1 MEDIDLNNT
10 TINGALLKEM
20 FLTGAALLEKNKAY
34 VDSLNV
40 FPVPDLSLIH
50 I

>member
-1 MEDIDLNNT
+1 MRI
-10 TINGALLKEM
+10 
-20 FLTGAALLEKNKAY
+20 EKNKFIEVLQSSVNNLLNHKEEVNA
-34 VDSLNV
+34 LNV